1 MRQTLWGVVCLSA
14 VAVQAGWAADPSVT
28 IYNQNFAVVRQ
39 TIPLTLEKGV
49 NKVSFNDTTTLLE
62 PDSVMLR
69 DPSGKWALQ
78 ILEQSFR
85 NDPVSQELLLSINE
99 GQTIPF
105 LQTIGQNQTT
115 VDGKIVRS
123 GYIPQIIRARNP
135 QQQYYPQPTNA
146 QPVIEVDGK
155 IRFGLPGQ
163 PLFPSLG
170 DGTILKPTLSWV
182 LDSAAAG
189 TLEAELGYVT
199 SGMSW
204 ESSYNLVAPQ
214 SGDTVDIVGWVT
226 IENMSGKVFEN
237 AHIKL
242 MAGNVSKIQ
251 PGPDMNRY
259 VMADTGGFAGRY
271 GGEQAVT
278 QKAFDEYH
286 LYTIAR
292 PATLRDRETKQV
304 EFVRANGVKSE
315 RFYVYDGAKIDVNQ
329 YRGWNPQN
337 LLQQQDYGTQMN
349 TQVWTMRELK
359 NTKDNG
365 LGMPLPAGRTRFYQ
379 RDDDGQL
386 EFTGEN
392 VIAHTP
398 SDETLR
404 VYTGDAFDLVGER
417 RQTSFKVENQQRWV
431 DESFEIKLRNRK
443 KEDTEIRIVE
453 HLYRWSTAEVKESSD
468 PYNKMDSQT
477 IEFRVPVKPGEEK
490 VVTYTVHYSW

>member
-1 MRQTLWGVVCLSA
+1 MRQTLLVVVCLGA
-14 VAVQAGWAADPSVT
+14 VLATAGWAADPSVT

-39 TIPLTLEKGV
+39 AIPLTLEKGV
-49 NKVSFNDTTTLLE
+49 NKIAFNDTTTLLE

-105 LQTIGQNQTT
+105 QTMLSNGTNST
-115 VDGKIVRS
+115 VSGKIIRS
-123 GYIPQIIRARNP
+123 GYIPQMIKARNMQ
-135 QQQYYPQPTNA
+135 QQQYYPQQSGA

-182 LDSAAAG
+182 LDSAQAG

-204 ESSYNLVAPQ
+204 EASYNVVAPQ
-214 SGDTVDIVGWVT
+214 SGDTVDIVGWIT

-251 PGPDMNRY
+251 PGAEMNRY
-259 VMADTGGFAGRY
+259 MMADINNPAAGGY
-271 GGEQAVT
+271 GGGRPVSE
-278 QKAFDEYH
+278 KAFDEYH
-286 LYTIAR
+286 LYTVAR
-292 PATLRDRETKQV
+292 PATLRDRETKQI
-304 EFVRANGVKSE
+304 EFVRANGVTSE
-315 RFYVYDGAKIDVNQ
+315 RFYVYDGAKIDMNQ

-337 LLQQQDYGTQMN
+337 FLQQQDYGTQMN

-359 NTKDNG
+359 NTESNS

-379 RDDDGQL
+379 RDEDGQL

-392 VIAHTP
+392 VITHTP
-398 SDETLR
+398 RDETLR

-417 RQTSFKVENQQRWV
+417 KQTSFKIENQERWV

-443 KEDTEIRIVE
+443 KEDAEIRVVE
-453 HLYRWSTAEVKESSD
+453 HLYRWHTAEVKESSD

-477 IEFRVPVKPGEEK
+477 IEFRV
-490 VVTYTVHYSW
+490 